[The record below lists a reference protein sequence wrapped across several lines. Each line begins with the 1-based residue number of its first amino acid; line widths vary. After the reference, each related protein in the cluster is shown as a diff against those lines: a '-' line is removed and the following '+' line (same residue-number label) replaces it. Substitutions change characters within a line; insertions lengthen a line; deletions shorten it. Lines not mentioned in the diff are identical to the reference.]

1 VPAPTGFSLDRA
13 GRGLKSHHTDRP
25 VFLAGLA
32 GEIEERGLQM
42 SARAEERRSSVTGTR
57 GGNGLLMRLSTE
69 TRHSF
74 KTTEFWAMVAI
85 IVGILIASTVV
96 GQGDGNASP
105 NTDAFPAIRA
115 WLYIAIVAVGYMV
128 SRGLAKAGS
137 RDPYW
142 ADSGDLPGGDNR

>member
-1 VPAPTGFSLDRA
+1 
-13 GRGLKSHHTDRP
+13 
-25 VFLAGLA
+25 
-32 GEIEERGLQM
+32 M
-42 SARAEERRSSVTGTR
+42 SARAEERRSSVIGRR
-57 GGNGLLMRLSTE
+57 GGSGLLMRLSTE
-69 TRHSF
+69 TKHSF

-85 IVGILIASTVV
+85 IVGILIASKVV